1 MLTSHTHYPTSLFEE
16 LSRVQKE
23 MEQFFGGAAAP
34 ASIRATGRG
43 AFPAVNVG
51 RTPESLEI
59 FVFLPGVHP
68 ETLEVSS
75 HQGHLTISGERQPE
89 VPEDDESLDVY
100 LQERFRGPFKRS
112 INLAEDVDPDRI
124 EAEYRNGI
132 LYVRAPKRESVRP
145 RKIAVK

>member
-16 LSRVQKE
+16 LSRVQRE
-23 MEQFFGGAAAP
+23 MEQLFGGTTAP

-43 AFPAVNVG
+43 SFPAVNIG
-51 RTPESLEI
+51 RTPESIEI
-59 FVFLPGVHP
+59 FVFLPGIRA

-75 HQGHLTISGERQPE
+75 HQGLLTIAGERQPE
-89 VPEDDESLDVY
+89 VMEGDEKLDVY

-112 INLAEDVDPDRI
+112 ISLSEDVDPERI
-124 EAEYRNGI
+124 EAEYRHGI
-132 LYVRAPKRESVRP
+132 LHVRAHKQESVRP